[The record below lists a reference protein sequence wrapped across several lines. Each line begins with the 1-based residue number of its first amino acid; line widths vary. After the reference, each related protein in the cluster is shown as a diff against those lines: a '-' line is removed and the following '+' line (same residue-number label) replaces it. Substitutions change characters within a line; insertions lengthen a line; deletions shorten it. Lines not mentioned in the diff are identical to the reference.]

1 MLDIYSIHPF
11 LEQDIPSNNTAR
23 RIKEQLEELENEYTD
38 HFLRFVEQE
47 RQRKEDEA
55 VIEEQKRNAAR
66 ATGARGP
73 PRTLRRMVGSLV
85 ELEGRL
91 REAME
96 QAQQDVMAMYG
107 MEDISQ
113 SLGSRRAIMTP
124 GLPREFGCNCSRRAE
139 LTSSHAPSD
148 RR

>member
-73 PRTLRRMVGSLV
+73 PRLLRRMVGPLV

-91 REAME
+91 RDAME

-124 GLPREFGCNCSRRAE
+124 GFPRESGCNCSRKA
-139 LTSSHAPSD
+139 
-148 RR
+148 